1 MDQLDQL
8 LRQARSILQAMW
20 ARRWIGVITAW
31 IVGSVA
37 AVVITRMPDEYEA
50 IARIFV
56 DTQSVL
62 KPLMSGLAVQPNVD
76 QQIMIL
82 SRTLISRPNIEK
94 LVRMADLDHGVK
106 STADREALVDS
117 LGQRLQIRAAGGIN
131 LYTLAFRDS
140 NPQTAQRVVQ
150 SLTSMFVESSLGGK
164 RKDTDAAKQFIE
176 EQIKIYEKK
185 LSEAESRLK
194 EFKLRNLNLNMSD
207 GKDSFGR
214 MAEASA
220 ALSQARLALREAEN
234 SRNALRRQIDGEEPT
249 LMSGVTGNTQD
260 STQNISVPEIDGRI
274 AAMKQNLDTMLQR
287 YTEQHPDVAGARR
300 VIKDLEEQKR
310 QEIAARKAAIK
321 PRASSPGVI
330 ASAANNPVY
339 QQLKISL
346 AEAEA
351 NVASLQTRVA
361 EYEARYA
368 QAKAAIRLVPEIESE
383 FVQLNRD
390 YAVHKGNYE
399 SLVGRRESAAMSG
412 EMEAN
417 SAMAEFRLIDPPR
430 VIPQPVAP
438 NRLRLLSLALLGAI
452 AAGAAASL
460 AASQIRRRFFDA
472 YSLQNAMGI
481 PVLGTVSLIESEPLR
496 RKERRGLLAF
506 IAATL
511 ALLGSYGAGILF
523 LSLTA
528 ART

>member
-8 LRQARSILQAMW
+8 LRQARSILQSMW

-37 AVVITRMPDEYEA
+37 AVVITRMPDQYEA
-50 IARIFV
+50 VARIYV

-62 KPLMSGLAVQPNVD
+62 KPLMAGLTVQPNVD
-76 QQIMIL
+76 QQVMIL

-94 LVRMADLDHGVK
+94 LVRMTDLDHGLK
-106 STADREALVDS
+106 TTADRERLVDS
-117 LGQRLQIRAAGGIN
+117 LGERLKIAAAGGIN
-131 LYTLAFRDS
+131 LYTLAFRDT

-164 RKDTDAAKQFIE
+164 RKDTDAAKLFIE

-185 LSEAESRLK
+185 LAEAENRLK
-194 EFKLRNLNLNMSD
+194 EFKLRNMNLNISD

-214 MAEASA
+214 MGEASA
-220 ALSQARLALREAEN
+220 MMSQARLALREAEN
-234 SRNALRRQIDGEEPT
+234 SRDALKRQIEGEEPT
-249 LMSGVTGNTQD
+249 LLDGFSGGD
-260 STQNISVPEIDGRI
+260 SGLQTPSVPEIDNRI
-274 AAMKQNLDTMLQR
+274 TAMKQSLDTLLQR
-287 YTEQHPDVAGARR
+287 YTEQHPDVAGTRR
-300 VIKDLEEQKR
+300 VIRDLEEQKK
-310 QEIAARKAAIK
+310 QELAARKAAAK
-321 PRASSPGVI
+321 PRSPGAI
-330 ASAANNPVY
+330 APAANNPVY

-351 NVASLQTRVA
+351 NVASLRTRVA
-361 EYEARYA
+361 EYDARYNRA
-368 QAKAAIRLVPEIESE
+368 RTDMRMLPEIESE

-390 YAVHKGNYE
+390 YAVHKSNYD
-399 SLVGRRESAAMSG
+399 SLVGRRESATMSG
-412 EMEAN
+412 ELEAN
-417 SAMAEFRLIDPPR
+417 SGMAEFRLIDPPR

-452 AAGAAASL
+452 AAGAAASF

-472 YSLQNAMGI
+472 YSLENAMGI

-496 RKERRGLLAF
+496 RKERRSLLAF

-511 ALLGSYGAGILF
+511 ALLGSYGAGILL
-523 LSLTA
+523 LSLAA